1 MLHVKFD
8 TNKILDQFQ
17 RKVDVYASFD
27 VDSAVHAALDEL
39 ADMLLKD
46 MQANVERHVKKGR
59 AYRAVERTPVQRA
72 GNTQWVQVGAMRI
85 RSEHKDGFHIVYQEY
100 GSPTFGA
107 ADPWFRPVMN
117 NKVKIRKKILE
128 VFKRWNVPNVRAA

>member
-46 MQANVERHVKKGR
+46 MQALRQYVDELELNVDTKYWPYPSYTDLMYSVK
-59 AYRAVERTPVQRA
+59 
-72 GNTQWVQVGAMRI
+72 
-85 RSEHKDGFHIVYQEY
+85 
-100 GSPTFGA
+100 
-107 ADPWFRPVMN
+107 
-117 NKVKIRKKILE
+117 
-128 VFKRWNVPNVRAA
+128 